1 MSVGPILVEINP
13 THRSRDRYPASP
25 PPPAAVSLVGRR
37 QHDFPGQRPPAHV
50 AVVVIDVVSRSTT
63 TLADQRLHRACLAF
77 LPRVLTVKQEAAW
90 ERRGLGALGAA
101 AAGHTGYSPA
111 SSDVHGP
118 RLGSVQRT
126 RSTHRL
132 GLGRTVAGRRLGG
145 AWSDDFS
152 SPCGPPDRSIRF
164 GSKESHSG

>member
-1 MSVGPILVEINP
+1 MEINP

-50 AVVVIDVVSRSTT
+50 AVVVIDVVTRSTT
-63 TLADQRLHRACLAF
+63 TLADQRLRRACLAF

-118 RLGSVQRT
+118 RLGSAQRT
-126 RSTHRL
+126 RSRTY
-132 GLGRTVAGRRLGG
+132 GGRSAVRGPTTSPLLVVLPIGRSVLAPRKVTLVNKQK
-145 AWSDDFS
+145 
-152 SPCGPPDRSIRF
+152 PCTTA
-164 GSKESHSG
+164 